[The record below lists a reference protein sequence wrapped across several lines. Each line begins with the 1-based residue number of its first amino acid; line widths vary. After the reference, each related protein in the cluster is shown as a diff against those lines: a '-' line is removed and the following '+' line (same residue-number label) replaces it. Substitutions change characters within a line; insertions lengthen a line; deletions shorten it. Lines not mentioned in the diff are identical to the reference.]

1 MTASKCPDAQPDE
14 LIVDQLEGE
23 MAVCERPDGT
33 TVALPRSELPRD
45 LRPGMVL
52 RREGGA
58 YRPDPEREATRR
70 ASVRRLWNRLKR
82 R

>member
-33 TVALPRSELPRD
+33 TVALPRSELPQN
-45 LRPGMVL
+45 LHPGMVL
-52 RREGGA
+52 CWDGTAFRL
-58 YRPDPEREATRR
+58 DPQGERARR